1 MINNNQVEN
10 QLRAFGMSNV
20 LLIEDLLQLQKK
32 QGIDLGIVTSE
43 NEEITENYYPQ
54 FGIAIR
60 NDAHKMSIYYDL
72 FYCLERTVR
81 EIVSQTLSQS
91 VNDADDWWNLT
102 NIPENIKNDVE
113 NRIQREKDSGVTIR
127 SENELDYTTFGEL
140 STIISSNWTL
150 FGSIFSSKKAVE
162 KVMNS
167 LNTLR
172 GPIAHCSML
181 ADDEIIRLKL
191 TIRDWFRLM
200 E

>member
-1 MINNNQVEN
+1 
-10 QLRAFGMSNV
+10 MSNS
-20 LLIEDLLQLQKK
+20 LLIEDLLQIQRTR
-32 QGIDLGIVTSE
+32 GIDLGITINDS
-43 NEEITENYYPQ
+43 EEIAENYYPQ
-54 FGIAIR
+54 FGLAIR
-60 NDAHKMSIYYDL
+60 NDAHKMSAYYEI

-81 EIVSQTLSQS
+81 ELVSQTLSQS
-91 VNDADDWWNLT
+91 VNNAEDWWDLT
-102 NIPENIKNDVE
+102 SIPENIKQEVAG
-113 NRIQREKDSGVTIR
+113 RIQREKDSGVTVR
-127 SENELDYTTFGEL
+127 SDSELDYTTFGEL
-140 STIISSNWTL
+140 SCIIISNWML

>member
-1 MINNNQVEN
+1 MINNQIEN
-10 QLRAFGMSNV
+10 QIRAFGMSNS
-20 LLIEDLLQLQKK
+20 LLIEDLLQIQRT
-32 QGIDLGIVTSE
+32 QGIDLGITTTDS
-43 NEEITENYYPQ
+43 EEITENYYPQ
-54 FGIAIR
+54 FRLAIR
-60 NDAHKMSIYYDL
+60 NDAHKMSAYYEI
-72 FYCLERTVR
+72 FYCLERTAR
-81 EIVSQTLSQS
+81 ELVSQTLSQS
-91 VNDADDWWNLT
+91 VNNAEDWWNLT
-102 NIPENIKNDVE
+102 SIPENIRQEVS
-113 NRIQREKDSGVTIR
+113 NRIQREKDSGVTVR
-127 SENELDYTTFGEL
+127 SDSELDYTTFGEL
-140 STIISSNWTL
+140 SCIIISNWTL

>member
-1 MINNNQVEN
+1 MIDNQVEN
-10 QLRAFGMSNV
+10 QIRAFGMSNS
-20 LLIEDLLQLQKK
+20 LLIEDLLQIQRTH
-32 QGIDLGIVTSE
+32 GIDLGITVND

-54 FGIAIR
+54 FGLAIR
-60 NDAHKMSIYYDL
+60 NDAHKMSTYYEI

-81 EIVSQTLSQS
+81 ELVSQTLSQS
-91 VNDADDWWNLT
+91 VNNAEDWWNLT
-102 NIPENIKNDVE
+102 GIPENIKQEVAS
-113 NRIQREKDSGVTIR
+113 RIQREKDSGITVR
-127 SENELDYTTFGEL
+127 SESELDYTTFGEL
-140 STIISSNWTL
+140 SCIISSNWTL